1 MQFGLARR
9 PRRRLRWNSRSPEGW
24 AGPSP
29 EVATWASRSSPW
41 WRPPHRVRTPRR
53 ATRTA
58 PPGGSSR
65 RSTRSSLRVG
75 SVRCR
80 PLLAV
85 AHTAGLPSPQ
95 LRLLD
100 RLLTAARQQGGR
112 ASMSQD
118 WIGIGSAMADP
129 DDHLHTF
136 RATGWVTVVH
146 TPESGEWDCH
156 HRPTGST
163 APSLTTPPPPRSSG
177 GFQRFLEGHDAFGA
191 GPACC
196 TGLPL
201 LSLLDQR
208 PCIGPTWPG
217 GCRCPRTRPAGCWRP
232 R

>member
-129 DDHLHTF
+129 D
-136 RATGWVTVVH
+136 ATC
-146 TPESGEWDCH
+146 TPSG
-156 HRPTGST
+156 P
-163 APSLTTPPPPRSSG
+163 
-177 GFQRFLEGHDAFGA
+177 
-191 GPACC
+191 
-196 TGLPL
+196 
-201 LSLLDQR
+201 
-208 PCIGPTWPG
+208 
-217 GCRCPRTRPAGCWRP
+217 PAGSLWSTLPNRVNGTATTDLPALLHQALPHPHPRGVVAGSRGSWRVTMP
-232 R
+232 SAPDRLAAPAYPC